1 MRAMFLA
8 SLRGVLR
15 GFPFMRAD
23 SGCKAADLS
32 ALHWRQLLSSGLGA
46 LNGLLG
52 GVALAQTQ
60 PAPPVNAQLPKLSAV
75 AQGSVSVSQTL
86 QSNAAQMTVL
96 QTTPSAVIN
105 WESFNVGQNA
115 QVNFIQPSA
124 SSSLLNRILDS
135 NPSQIFGHIKSNGQ
149 LFLSNPSGFYFSPTA
164 SVDVGALSVTSS
176 SLSDEDFMSGRWTF
190 NRNGAKGG
198 IINEGNLNASMG
210 SYIAL
215 LAPQVRN
222 AGVVVANLGT
232 VAMASG
238 EAITLNVVGGSSLS
252 GITTTPSAIS
262 SLISNQLAVKAP
274 GGQILLSAY
283 ALNQLQ
289 GGVINN
295 TGTLEASSMT
305 AKGGRIVLEANEI
318 NLASTSV
325 MNATGPLGGGQI
337 LVGGAWP
344 GASDLRPATR
354 VTMQPQAQVD
364 ASASVDG
371 DGGTVVL
378 KSDLNN
384 PGSLTS
390 VQGVIK
396 AQGGKNTGHGG
407 QVETSG
413 SQLQVDGAQVST
425 SAPQG
430 STGTWLLDPSNVTI
444 SSDADAAY
452 LNLNSSL
459 TPTSADNFT
468 TINVTT
474 LQNLLAQNN
483 ITITT
488 TNDQT
493 AGMSSGTITVASP
506 ISINSGNALTLAS
519 SGQVINTGSSVTLS
533 KGSSLNINAGAT
545 SVWSGII
552 TGAGNVG
559 MNMPG
564 NSLFMTANNSY
575 TGTTTITAGT
585 MVLSGSA
592 TLGANSPLVNTG
604 TLSLTNKS
612 NINALD
618 LQSWLTAGNVT
629 VTAPSNLNV
638 TVSNSPTLA
647 ATSFTGSGNITIA
660 NPISYSSHLL
670 NLSAAASIYINQPIA
685 ANYSWVNNAVADA
698 TQVAQ
703 LQLGYG
709 SNSNYYVNAPVSLG
723 NAGPN
728 FFTLNSPT
736 RTTWV
741 VINALGER
749 SDATTPPAVMTLQGL
764 SGQFSVSSPTQ
775 KNFVLGSNIDASATS
790 TWSSSPFTWLTGFVP
805 IGYYRT
811 TQGAFFSEPAALR
824 LDGLG
829 HTIANLSIVTAA
841 NLAPAG
847 LENVGFVSVLGSSG
861 LIRNLGLTNETVQFN
876 GATDSSIKFNVGGL
890 VGTTVGSTTISD
902 TDVSG
907 QISGRLT
914 YQIGGLVGSNASSI
928 SNSYSSALVTLT
940 SVGNYSPA
948 STAAAGG
955 LVGRNN
961 LNNSVNGTLTTD
973 YASGSVTAP
982 AGAYAGSLIGDISNG
997 SVSNSHAS
1005 GLISTNAGTSFSTP
1019 LGVSGS
1025 GLASLSSQLSA
1036 AQARVQANLTGFD
1049 FTNHWVM
1056 GPNGPMST
1064 SAPTMLLVEPSVS
1077 SVTYGADF
1085 PSVSYSLLGLIGP
1098 DTSSN
1103 VSFSPAAISTSY
1115 AAGSNVGTYLY
1126 AISGNVSGQTNFYK
1140 VVLDSGRLSVGKSQ
1154 LYVVPTTGLTNVYG
1168 STPSA
1173 VTYSFNTAANA
1184 GGSTLLTSDARL
1196 TGLTGL
1202 ALFNQMPS
1210 SASNVGVY
1218 PLTYNSG
1225 LSSTNYT
1232 FNALGSAVAMSVT
1245 AAPVTL
1251 GGSKTYDGSPIFSA
1265 GSLTVAGVN
1274 GETLS
1279 VTAGTA
1285 TANSK
1290 DVGASTA
1297 WSSSNGLVLGN
1308 GTGLASNY
1316 TLANFSTA
1324 PITIARLNSVSWVG
1338 AATGNWFDPSNWAA
1352 GAVPDLSNVSNVL
1365 IPANTNVSFGST
1377 VVGVAESGAVNLSSL
1392 GNLGSLT
1399 MTAGTLNVGSGGVNL
1414 ASWSQSGGTL
1424 NVNGNLTVNSGF
1436 TQGVAG
1442 SVVVSGS
1449 TTLSSNAGALTLG
1462 NLSSTGALSVSSTA
1476 GPIAQASATTL
1487 SAASTATL
1495 SASFSGQGAGISV
1508 GNAGNVFQGQVSL
1521 SGSNVSLRNAQALS
1535 LGSVSASSD
1544 LSLQSVGALS
1554 LGATSAGGGLTL
1566 NSGGGNITQSAA
1578 VSVMGNANL
1587 NAGVGSITLT
1597 HPGNVF
1603 KGSVTTQASSTQI
1616 VGLPVDDSPPPPPPE
1631 DPPLS
1636 NTDLL
1641 TMSGA
1646 QFSLA
1651 SVQQIAKITPTQIPL
1666 ISPLLIAALTP
1677 LQVAYLNTAQI
1688 KALTNA
1694 QVAAFTPTQVASMRS
1709 FQITDLNDAQFAFLQ
1724 PSTLAAF
1731 PVATL
1736 HALSPAAIGFIPA
1749 ADLARLSSVQWS
1761 AFSAQQLQ
1769 SLTSLQLSTLTP
1781 AQISGWSRAQL
1792 AALSA
1797 SQWRSVA
1804 APTVASLSP
1813 DSISNLSAL
1822 AVQNLSASVFS
1833 LLNAA
1838 QLNAMSVFQLQALNA
1853 LQLSQINPFVFQAI
1867 LPSQLSALTTIQ
1879 LSGLGPEQISA
1890 LTALQMGAMTL
1901 PQFTALATN
1910 YVKRYVT
1917 ANFSSAAILNYLLAN
1932 PGLSDQQWV
1941 AAMDQFGVSPADL
1954 ANAVGVPAA
1963 VIQSRYE
1970 AHGGL
1975 VYHSIQPPMITLL
1988 PAYWGA
1994 GIHYLPQEVESAAL
2008 TLQSSGASFSE
2019 IAASMYN
2026 SGITPAQLRNAF
2038 IGIHVSE

>member
-8 SLRGVLR
+8 TLRGLRRGLPSMAASNERTVAVLPR
-15 GFPFMRAD
+15 
-23 SGCKAADLS
+23 
-32 ALHWRQLLSSGLGA
+32 LHWRQLLSSGLGA

-60 PAPPVNAQLPKLSAV
+60 TAPPLNAQLPKLSAV
-75 AQGSVSVSQTL
+75 AQGSVNVSQTL

-164 SVDVGALSVTSS
+164 SVDVGALSVTTS
-176 SLSDEDFMSGRWTF
+176 SLSDEDFMLGRWTF
-190 NRNGAKGG
+190 TRNGAKGA
-198 IINEGNLNASMG
+198 IINEGSLNAAMG

-238 EAITLNVVGGSSLS
+238 DAITLNVVGGNSLS
-252 GITTTPSAIS
+252 GITTTPSTIA

-295 TGTLEASSMT
+295 AGTLEASSMT
-305 AKGGRIVLEANEI
+305 AKGGSIVLEANEI

-337 LVGGAWP
+337 LVGGAWQ

-364 ASASVDG
+364 ASATVDG

-396 AQGGKNTGHGG
+396 AQGGKNAGHGG

-425 SAPQG
+425 SAPHG
-430 STGTWLLDPSNVTI
+430 NTGTWLLDPANVTI
-444 SSDADAAY
+444 STDADAAG
-452 LNLNSSL
+452 LNINSSL
-459 TPTSADNFT
+459 TPTSGDNFT
-468 TINVTT
+468 TINVNT
-474 LQNLLAQNN
+474 LQNLIAQNN

-493 AGMSSGTITVASP
+493 AGTSLGTITVASP
-506 ISINSGNALTLAS
+506 FSINSGNALTLTS
-519 SGQVINTGSSVTLS
+519 SGQVINTGSTVTLS

-585 MVLSGSA
+585 LVLSGSA
-592 TLGANSPLVNTG
+592 TLAANSPLVNAG

-618 LQSWLTAGNVT
+618 LQSWLSAGNVT

-647 ATSFTGSGNITIA
+647 ATSFTGTGNITID
-660 NPISYSSHLL
+660 NPISYTSHLL
-670 NLSAAASIYINQPIA
+670 NLSAAASIFINQPIA
-685 ANYSWVNNAVADA
+685 ANYSWVSNAIADA

-709 SNSNYYVNAPVSLG
+709 SSSNYYVNAPVSLG

-741 VINALGER
+741 VINALGAR
-749 SDATTPPAVMTLQGL
+749 SDATTTPAVMTLQGL

-790 TWSSSPFTWLTGFVP
+790 TWSASPYTWLTGFVP
-805 IGYYRT
+805 IGYSHT
-811 TQGAFFSEPAALR
+811 SQGAFFSVPAAIR

-841 NLAPAG
+841 NLTPTA
-847 LENVGFVSVLGSSG
+847 LENVGFISVLGSNG

-876 GATDSSIKFNVGGL
+876 GATNDSTKFSVGGL
-890 VGTTVGSTTISD
+890 VGTTVGSSTISD

-907 QISGRLT
+907 QVSGKLT
-914 YQIGGLVGSNASSI
+914 YQIGGLVGSSASSI

-955 LVGRNN
+955 LVGRNI
-961 LNNSVNGTLTTD
+961 LNSVNGTLTTD

-982 AGAYAGSLIGDISNG
+982 ASAFAGSLIGDISNG

-1005 GLISTNAGTSFSTP
+1005 GLISTNAGTSFLTP

-1025 GLASLSSQLSA
+1025 GTASQSSQLSP

-1103 VSFSPAAISTSY
+1103 VSFSPGAISTTY
-1115 AAGSNVGTYLY
+1115 AAGSNVGSYLY
-1126 AISGNVSGQTNFYK
+1126 AIAGNVSGQTNFYK
-1140 VVLDSGRLSVGKSQ
+1140 VVLDSGSLSVGKSQ

-1184 GGSTLLTSDARL
+1184 GGSTLLTSDTRL
-1196 TGLTGL
+1196 TGLTGV
-1202 ALFNQMPS
+1202 ATFNHMPS
-1210 SASNVGVY
+1210 SASSVGAY

-1251 GGSKTYDGSPIFSA
+1251 GGSKTYDGSAIFNA

-1279 VTAGTA
+1279 ITAGTA

-1290 DVGASTA
+1290 DVGATTA
-1297 WSSSNGLVLGN
+1297 WSSSSGLVLGN
-1308 GTGLASNY
+1308 GTGLATNY
-1316 TLANFSTA
+1316 TLANFSMA
-1324 PITIARLNSVSWVG
+1324 PITISRLNSVSWVG

-1377 VVGVAESGAVNLSSL
+1377 VVGAAESGAVNLSSL

-1424 NVNGNLTVNSGF
+1424 NVNGNFTVNSSF
-1436 TQGVAG
+1436 TQGLAG

-1449 TTLSSNAGALTLG
+1449 TTLSSNSGVLTLG
-1462 NLSSTGALSVSSTA
+1462 NLSSTGTLSVSSSA
-1476 GPIAQASATTL
+1476 GAIAQASATTL
-1487 SAASTATL
+1487 SASSSATL
-1495 SASFSGQGAGISV
+1495 SASLSGQGAGISV
-1508 GNAGNVFQGQVSL
+1508 SNVGNLFQGQVSL
-1521 SGSNVSLRNAQALS
+1521 SGSSVSLRNTQALS

-1544 LSLQSVGALS
+1544 LNLQSVGALS
-1554 LGATSAGGGLTL
+1554 LGATSVGGGLTL
-1566 NSGGGNITQSAA
+1566 NSGGGNITQTAA
-1578 VSVMGNANL
+1578 VSVTGNANL
-1587 NAGVGSITLT
+1587 NAGAGSITLT

-1616 VGLPVDDSPPPPPPE
+1616 VGLPGDDSPAPPPPE

-1641 TMSGA
+1641 TMSGV
-1646 QFSLA
+1646 QFSLV
-1651 SVQQIAKITPTQIPL
+1651 SVQQIAQITPTQIPL

-1677 LQVAYLNTAQI
+1677 LQVVNLNTSQI

-1694 QVAAFTPTQVASMRS
+1694 QVAALTPNQVASMRP
-1709 FQITDLNDAQFAFLQ
+1709 FQIADLNDAQFAFFQ

-1731 PVATL
+1731 PIATL
-1736 HALSPAAIGFIPA
+1736 QALSLTAIGFIPA
-1749 ADLARLSSVQWS
+1749 ADLARLSSLQWA
-1761 AFSAQQLQ
+1761 AFSVKQLQ
-1769 SLTSLQLSTLTP
+1769 SLTSLQLSTLSP
-1781 AQISGWSRAQL
+1781 AQISGWSRAQM

-1797 SQWRSVA
+1797 TQWRSVA
-1804 APTVASLSP
+1804 AQTVASLSP
-1813 DSISNLSAL
+1813 DGISNLSAL

-1838 QLNAMSVFQLQALNA
+1838 QLNAMNTAQLQALNA
-1853 LQLSQINPFVFQAI
+1853 LQLSQISPFVFQAI
-1867 LPSQLSALTTIQ
+1867 LPSQLSALTTLQ

-1890 LTALQMGAMTL
+1890 LTALQMSALSKT
-1901 PQFTALATN
+1901 QFTALATN

-1917 ANFSSAAILNYLLAN
+1917 ANFSSTAILNYLLAN

-1941 AAMDQFGVSPADL
+1941 ANMDQYGVSPADL
-1954 ANAVGVPAA
+1954 ANAVGVPVA

-1970 AHGGL
+1970 ANGGL
-1975 VYHSIQPPMITLL
+1975 VYHSIQTPMIALL

-2008 TLQSSGASFSE
+2008 NLQSTGASFSE
-2019 IAASMYN
+2019 IAASMY
-2026 SGITPAQLRNAF
+2026 SWGITPAQLRNAF
-2038 IGIHVSE
+2038 LGIHVSQ